1 MHDEEGISYKTGMC
15 SSSVMKMVISV
26 SPSLIFI
33 FPICW
38 RCVCVWGGVFGKGAV
53 IWQSQVPVLFLNIL
67 KSLRPVILR
76 LNKVL

>member
-38 RCVCVWGGVFGKGAV
+38 RCVCVWGGCSAREQLSGSLKY
-53 IWQSQVPVLFLNIL
+53 QYCSL
-67 KSLRPVILR
+67 KSLMV
-76 LNKVL
+76 